1 MYEETTF
8 LKQHLITG
16 NLLIFISLDN
26 KGVYEE
32 MTFLKQHLI
41 TSNLLIFI
49 TLDNKGV
56 YEAQNEVSILR
67 LHYTVYFVV

>member
-1 MYEETTF
+1 
-8 LKQHLITG
+8 
-16 NLLIFISLDN
+16 
-26 KGVYEE
+26 VYEE

-67 LHYTVYFVV
+67 LHYTVYFVYQLFLVENCMV

>member
-1 MYEETTF
+1 MTF
-8 LKQHLITG
+8 LKQHLITS
-16 NLLIFISLDN
+16 NLLIFITLDN

-56 YEAQNEVSILR
+56 YEEIPFLNSILSQV
-67 LHYTVYFVV
+67 TC